1 MLQQIDKKKVFVYI
15 FFFFFLSTFNN
26 IFLNKLSFPKV
37 NEISISGLNNE
48 NNLKMIDE
56 LDFIKSENIFLID
69 KKDIKKVFEKKDFI
83 EKFYIKKEYP
93 SSLSIVVKKTNF
105 LANTMIDGKIFFVG
119 SNGKLI
125 LSNISNEKL
134 PYLFGKPNIKEF
146 INFLSIFEEVNF
158 KLNDITEIYYF
169 QSKRWDIKTKNN
181 ILIKLPD
188 TNIKNALQLSYDI
201 IKDNNF
207 KNVNK
212 IDLRINNQIIL
223 NDK

>member
-26 IFLNKLSFPKV
+26 IFLNKLSFPKI

-48 NNLKMIDE
+48 NNLKIIDE
-56 LDFIKSENIFLID
+56 LDFVKMENIFLID
-69 KKDIKKVFEKKDFI
+69 KKDIKNVFEKKNFI
-83 EKFYIKKEYP
+83 EKFYIKKQYP
-93 SSLSIVVKKTNF
+93 STLNIVVQKTNF
-105 LANTMIDGKIFFVG
+105 LANTIIDEKFFFVG

-125 LSNISNEKL
+125 LSNTSNEKL

-146 INFLSIFEEVNF
+146 INFLGIFEEVNL
-158 KLNDITEIYYF
+158 KLNDISEIYYF
-169 QSKRWDIKTKNN
+169 QSKRWDVKTKKN

-188 TNIKNALQLSYDI
+188 TNIKNALQLGYDI
-201 IKDNNF
+201 INDSNF
-207 KNVNK
+207 KNINK